1 MCPSTTRAS
10 SGNFWESF
18 KGEDDLQDGAKSE
31 VLRRLKSVEG
41 HVRGV
46 AKMVE
51 DEDVTYADVV
61 QQTNA
66 IFSAIRRINAVLLKD
81 FVEERVAEEG
91 ASEEMAKDLTKAID
105 RVVK

>member
-1 MCPSTTRAS
+1 M
-10 SGNFWESF
+10 
-18 KGEDDLQDGAKSE
+18 QDGAKSE

-51 DEDVTYADVV
+51 NEDVTYADVV

-66 IFSAIRRINAVLLKD
+66 IFSAIRSINTVLLKD
-81 FVEERVAEEG
+81 FVEERAEQEG
-91 ASEEMAKDLTKAID
+91 VSEDMVKDLVKAID

>member
-1 MCPSTTRAS
+1 M
-10 SGNFWESF
+10 
-18 KGEDDLQDGAKSE
+18 QDGAKSE

-51 DEDVTYADVV
+51 GGDVTYADVV

-66 IFSAIRRINAVLLKD
+66 IFSAIRSINTVLLKD
-81 FVEERVAEEG
+81 FMEERAQKEG
-91 ASEEMAKDLTKAID
+91 ASEEMVKDLMKAID

>member
-1 MCPSTTRAS
+1 M
-10 SGNFWESF
+10 
-18 KGEDDLQDGAKSE
+18 QDGAKSE

-51 DEDVTYADVV
+51 SEDVTYADVV

-66 IFSAIRRINAVLLKD
+66 IFSAIRRVNTVLLKD
-81 FVEERVAEEG
+81 FVEERAEQEG
-91 ASEEMAKDLTKAID
+91 VSEDMVKDLLKAID

>member
-1 MCPSTTRAS
+1 
-10 SGNFWESF
+10 
-18 KGEDDLQDGAKSE
+18 LQDGVKSE

-51 DEDVTYADVV
+51 GGDVTYADVV

-66 IFSAIRRINAVLLKD
+66 IFSAIRRINTVLLKD
-81 FVEERVAEEG
+81 FVEERAEEEG
-91 ASEEMAKDLTKAID
+91 ASEEMVKDLMKAID

>member
-1 MCPSTTRAS
+1 M
-10 SGNFWESF
+10 
-18 KGEDDLQDGAKSE
+18 KGQVSNLQDGAKSE

-51 DEDVTYADVV
+51 GGDVSYADVV

-66 IFSAIRRINAVLLKD
+66 IFSAIRSINTVLLKD
-81 FVEERVAEEG
+81 FVEERAQKEG
-91 ASEEMAKDLTKAID
+91 ASKEMVKDLMKAID

>member
-1 MCPSTTRAS
+1 M
-10 SGNFWESF
+10 
-18 KGEDDLQDGAKSE
+18 QDGAKNE
-31 VLRRLKSVEG
+31 VLRRLKSAEG

-51 DEDVTYADVV
+51 SDDVTYADII

-66 IFSAIRRINAVLLKD
+66 IFSAIRRVNTVLLKD
-81 FVEERVAEEG
+81 FVEERLAEEG

>member
-1 MCPSTTRAS
+1 MT
-10 SGNFWESF
+10 E
-18 KGEDDLQDGAKSE
+18 LQDGAKSE

-51 DEDVTYADVV
+51 NEDVTYADVV

-66 IFSAIRRINAVLLKD
+66 IFSAIRRINTVLLKD
-81 FVEERVAEEG
+81 FVEERAEQEG
-91 ASEEMAKDLTKAID
+91 ASEEMVKDLVKAID

>member
-1 MCPSTTRAS
+1 MRPWCGICWRRWGGRALQKQTRVA
-10 SGNFWESF
+10 
-18 KGEDDLQDGAKSE
+18 

-51 DEDVTYADVV
+51 EGDVTYAEVV

-66 IFSAIRRINAVLLKD
+66 IFSAIRR
-81 FVEERVAEEG
+81 
-91 ASEEMAKDLTKAID
+91 
-105 RVVK
+105 

>member
-1 MCPSTTRAS
+1 M
-10 SGNFWESF
+10 
-18 KGEDDLQDGAKSE
+18 QDVAKSE
-31 VLRRLKSVEG
+31 VLRRLKSVAG

-51 DEDVTYADVV
+51 NEDVTYADVV

-66 IFSAIRRINAVLLKD
+66 IFSAIRRINTVLLKD
-81 FVEERVAEEG
+81 FVEERAEQEG
-91 ASEEMAKDLTKAID
+91 VSEDMVRDLVKAID

>member
-1 MCPSTTRAS
+1 M
-10 SGNFWESF
+10 
-18 KGEDDLQDGAKSE
+18 QDGTKSE

-51 DEDVTYADVV
+51 NEDVTYADVV

-66 IFSAIRRINAVLLKD
+66 IFSAIRRINTVLLKD
-81 FVEERVAEEG
+81 FVEERAEQEG
-91 ASEEMAKDLTKAID
+91 VSEEMVKDLIKAID